1 MAKDKD
7 KASKPQAEGAAPK
20 KGGGALIALII
31 LTVLAGAGGG
41 GLGYKMAGTV
51 EHVVEA
57 RIAAEP
63 PKKEEK
69 PLKFEGDLGSQ
80 GLKPVVVNLAAP
92 SSTFVRLEGTLVYKN
107 GALPNPAVTASEVR
121 EDIMAYMRTLT
132 LSQLEGPSAL
142 QHLRE
147 DLNERASVRSQGKVK
162 ELILETMVV
171 Q

>member
-1 MAKDKD
+1 MAKE
-7 KASKPQAEGAAPK
+7 KAAKPQTEGEAPK
-20 KGGGALIALII
+20 KGGGAFIAVLI
-31 LTVLAGAGGG
+31 LTLLAGAGGG

-69 PLKFEGDLGSQ
+69 PLNFEGDLGVQ
-80 GLKPVVVNLAAP
+80 DLKPVVVNLAAP
-92 SSTFVRLEGTLVYKN
+92 SSTFVRIEGALIYKN
-107 GALPNPAVTASEVR
+107 GVLPNPAATAAEVR
-121 EDIMAYMRTLT
+121 EDIMAYMRTIS

-147 DLNERASVRSQGKVK
+147 DLNERAQVRGHGKVK
-162 ELILETMVV
+162 ELVLETLVV